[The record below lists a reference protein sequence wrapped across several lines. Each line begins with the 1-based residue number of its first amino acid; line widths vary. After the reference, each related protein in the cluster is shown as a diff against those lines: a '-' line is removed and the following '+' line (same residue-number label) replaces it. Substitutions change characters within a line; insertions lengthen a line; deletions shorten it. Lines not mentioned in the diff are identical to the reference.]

1 MDKILNYCL
10 RRFNFIIDAYI
21 HIHIQMSRMSL
32 TVYDSE
38 RGLFTSF

>member
-32 TVYDSE
+32 TVNYLILNEFSY
-38 RGLFTSF
+38 